1 MREGINAGNAESKRA
16 ERRVFL
22 VEKLLDLDA

>member
-1 MREGINAGNAESKRA
+1 MKKGINAGKAESKRA

-22 VEKLLDLDA
+22 VEKLLDLDG